1 MKLVV
6 FDLDGTLTRTSVVD
20 AECYA
25 QAILETASIEGLN
38 TDWTGYK
45 HATDEGILRQIFL
58 ERFGCPPGRW
68 ERARICDRFIDLL
81 AERCARNAGEFSE
94 VPGAGA
100 LVRRLL
106 DGAGWGVAIA
116 TGAWRRSATFKIQHS
131 GLPVA
136 NLPSAFAEDGSARET
151 VVRAAI
157 QRAHRHYH
165 RPAFERIVSVGDGLW
180 DVSAARSLGLPFLG
194 IAEESYACVLREN
207 GASHVLENYLD
218 ATRCLQSLDE
228 ARPPARVG
236 PRARTEA
243 R

>member
-136 NLPSAFAEDGSARET
+136 NLPSASLRTALPAKRSSGRPSSAPIVTTTDRRSKGSSRLEMASGT
-151 VVRAAI
+151 S
-157 QRAHRHYH
+157 
-165 RPAFERIVSVGDGLW
+165 RP
-180 DVSAARSLGLPFLG
+180 
-194 IAEESYACVLREN
+194 
-207 GASHVLENYLD
+207 LE
-218 ATRCLQSLDE
+218 AWGCPS
-228 ARPPARVG
+228 
-236 PRARTEA
+236 
-243 R
+243 